1 MFFEK
6 LGKFFYM
13 TKLSN
18 RNPFSPA
25 VKPNGLYTLPTYM
38 GNTNLFVS
46 SCFLCTSVPS
56 SLSLCLSLALHSF
69 VCFPI
74 VLPSLL
80 VLRSCLLCLCFL
92 CLCVSLSTLL
102 FVSRSSFFAYKSF
115 ARFTSFACVSL
126 SSFLIV
132 QGFVFRKV
140 SRAHTFFWFFTDR

>member
-6 LGKFFYM
+6 LGKVFQM

-18 RNPFSPA
+18 RNPCSPA

-38 GNTNLFVS
+38 GNTNLFFS
-46 SCFLCTSVPS
+46 SCFLCTFRSFV
-56 SLSLCLSLALHSF
+56 SLSLSLSLALHSS

-92 CLCVSLSTLL
+92 CLFLSLSTLL
-102 FVSRSSFFAYKSF
+102 FVSRSSFFPSKSF
-115 ARFTSFACVSL
+115 ARL
-126 SSFLIV
+126 PRLL
-132 QGFVFRKV
+132 VFPYLP
-140 SRAHTFFWFFTDR
+140 F

>member
-1 MFFEK
+1 MFFKK
-6 LGKFFYM
+6 LGKVFDM

-18 RNPFSPA
+18 SCSPA
-25 VKPNGLYTLPTYM
+25 VKPNDLYTLPTCM

-46 SCFLCTSVPS
+46 FVLPFL
-56 SLSLCLSLALHSF
+56 SLSLSLSLHSF

-80 VLRSCLLCLCFL
+80 VLRSCLLGLCFL
-92 CLCVSLSTLL
+92 CLCLSLSTLL
-102 FVSRSSFFAYKSF
+102 FVSRSSFFPYKSF
-115 ARFTSFACVSL
+115 ARFTSFSCVSV

-140 SRAHTFFWFFTDR
+140 SRARTFFWFLTDN

>member
-1 MFFEK
+1 
-6 LGKFFYM
+6 M
-13 TKLSN
+13 TKVSN
-18 RNPFSPA
+18 RIFCSPA

-80 VLRSCLLCLCFL
+80 LFRSCFLGLCFL
-92 CLCVSLSTLL
+92 CLCLSLWTLL
-102 FVSRSSFFAYKSF
+102 FVSRSSFFPYKSF
-115 ARFTSFACVSL
+115 ARFTSFACVSV
-126 SSFLIV
+126 SSLLIV
-132 QGFVFRKV
+132 QGFLFRKV
-140 SRAHTFFWFFTDR
+140 S